1 VNSTFGHL
9 IIIAVLILINAFLN
23 MAEIATVSV
32 RRARIKQ
39 LADDG
44 DPQAQRV
51 QRLLSNPRT
60 FIATV
65 QIGVTLTALFT
76 SAFGAVS
83 LAEEASR
90 GLVNVFGL
98 AVATANTV
106 ALVLITI
113 AEAFLVLIFGELVP
127 KTFGIEMAEPIAL
140 RVSGFVAILARVMW
154 PAVAFLSGTT
164 NLVVRLLGG
173 RRNAQIPSVTEEE
186 IISMVETGEDEGVLT
201 PSEQEMIRNIF
212 EFTDRRV
219 SEVMVPRPDMFEL
232 AGRMPIAEAGPLV
245 RKSGYSRIPIYEQ
258 DRENITGMV
267 FTKDVLGAYI
277 DGRIDQPL
285 QKIAHPV
292 VFVPETKLIGELLQE
307 LQRSRQNLAIAVD
320 EFGGVSGMLT
330 LEDLLEEIVG
340 DIQDEFQHEEAPLQ
354 RVAPDELLVAGN
366 LLLQDVVEAFDL
378 RVRDWDLDST
388 VAGLILELQGRI
400 PDPGDSISWH
410 GMTFTVAEM
419 NGRRIQKVRVTLDEA
434 PSVPAEE
441 PSTTVA
447 ASE

>member
-1 VNSTFGHL
+1 
-9 IIIAVLILINAFLN
+9 
-23 MAEIATVSV
+23 
-32 RRARIKQ
+32 
-39 LADDG
+39 
-44 DPQAQRV
+44 
-51 QRLLSNPRT
+51 
-60 FIATV
+60 
-65 QIGVTLTALFT
+65 
-76 SAFGAVS
+76 
-83 LAEEASR
+83 
-90 GLVNVFGL
+90 
-98 AVATANTV
+98 
-106 ALVLITI
+106 
-113 AEAFLVLIFGELVP
+113 
-127 KTFGIEMAEPIAL
+127 
-140 RVSGFVAILARVMW
+140 MW

-173 RRNAQIPSVTEEE
+173 RRNMQIPSVTEEE

-232 AGRMPIAEAGPLV
+232 SSRMTIAEAGPPV

-277 DGRIDQPL
+277 DGRTDQLL

-292 VFVPETKLIGELLQE
+292 LFVPETKLIGELLQE
-307 LQRSRQNLAIAVD
+307 LQRGRQNLAIAVD

-366 LLLQDVVEAFDL
+366 LLLQDVAEAFEL
-378 RVRDWDLDST
+378 RIRDPDLDST

-400 PDPGDSISWH
+400 PDPGDNVSWH
-410 GMTFTVAEM
+410 GMTFTVVEM
-419 NGRRIQKVRVTLDEA
+419 NGRRIQKVRVKLEEA
-434 PSVPAEE
+434 PSVPADET
-441 PSTTVA
+441 TTVA
-447 ASE
+447 AGE